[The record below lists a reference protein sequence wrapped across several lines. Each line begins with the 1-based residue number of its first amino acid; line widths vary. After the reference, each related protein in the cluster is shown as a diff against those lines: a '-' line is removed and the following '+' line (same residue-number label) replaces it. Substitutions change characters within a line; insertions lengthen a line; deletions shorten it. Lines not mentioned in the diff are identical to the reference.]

1 MADERT
7 YIMIK
12 CVSLSEIRE
21 IAMTRPDHPSHRSLD
36 RSIDGAFIH
45 YPFDADDG
53 TGRRPN
59 ARVNE

>member
-21 IAMTRPDHPSHRSLD
+21 IAMTRPDHPSHRSID
-36 RSIDGAFIH
+36 RSIDRSTGHSFIIH
-45 YPFDADDG
+45 SMRMM
-53 TGRRPN
+53 GRGVDRMR
-59 ARVNE
+59 A